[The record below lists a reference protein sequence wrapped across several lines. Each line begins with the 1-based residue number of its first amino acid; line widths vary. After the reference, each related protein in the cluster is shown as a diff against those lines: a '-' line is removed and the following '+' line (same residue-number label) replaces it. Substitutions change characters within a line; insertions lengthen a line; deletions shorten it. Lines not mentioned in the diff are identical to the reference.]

1 MKSSRR
7 PLCLVTSLAAG
18 LLLAGCATKPIREE
32 RIARDRVAELA
43 DIRAR
48 LSPPVLR
55 PDGGPED
62 YLRFA
67 LLKNPRVAAAHADW
81 RAAVEAITPARSLP
95 DPKLTFEADIADM
108 VMTLM
113 PGLMFDLM
121 GPGKRAAMGR
131 EAAAEADVA
140 YQRYRSAVLQVA
152 ADVKKNWADLAYLDT
167 ALALRTDTLAVLDRS
182 LAFAQADYTT
192 GKGMG
197 TLESQVN
204 AGTEKERVRLEI
216 ANLSDQRDATRA
228 RFKAALGLRREDA
241 APPWPERFPSMPLAL
256 DEDALWAQVL
266 RENPDL
272 GVMRAMVG
280 MAVAEVGVA
289 RKTRVPDIEIGA
301 MADLKADPL
310 MVRPTASITLPVWR
324 DKIAATIAAA
334 ENRREAA
341 AARLSAET
349 INLAAELAQMS
360 FMIRE
365 AGRMIEF
372 IDTTALPGIE
382 RTLDSTRSGYQ
393 SGMAS
398 LSTLPSMELMALGM
412 RLEKAAAERERARA
426 YADLSLLVAGAMP
439 DGAPVLAAG
448 ARN

>member
-1 MKSSRR
+1 MKSPRVT
-7 PLCLVTSLAAG
+7 LILVSLLATG
-18 LLLAGCATKPIREE
+18 LLAGCATRPIREE
-32 RIARDRVAELA
+32 RVARDRVSELARLRAELPTPLLQA
-43 DIRAR
+43 DNS
-48 LSPPVLR
+48 L
-55 PDGGPED
+55 ED
-62 YLRFA
+62 YLRFS
-67 LLKNPRVAAAHADW
+67 LLRHPRVAAAHADW

-131 EAAAEADVA
+131 EAAAESDVA
-140 YQRYRSAVLQVA
+140 YQRYRATVLQVA
-152 ADVKKNWADLAYLDT
+152 ADVKKTWADLAYLDT
-167 ALALRTDTLAVLDRS
+167 ALALRAETLTVLDRS

-197 TLESQVN
+197 TLEAQVN
-204 AGTEKERVRLEI
+204 AHTETERIRLEL
-216 ANLSDQRDATRA
+216 ANLADQRDATRA
-228 RFKAALGLRREDA
+228 RFKAALGLRREESP
-241 APPWPERFPSMPLAL
+241 PPWPKRFPSVPLSL

-266 RENPDL
+266 RQNPEL
-272 GVMRAMVG
+272 GIMRAMVG

-289 RKTRVPDIEIGA
+289 RKARVPDIEIGV

-310 MVRPTASITLPVWR
+310 MVRPTAAITLPIWR
-324 DKIAATIAAA
+324 DKIAATIAAS

-341 AARLSAET
+341 AARLSAEE

-360 FMIRE
+360 AMIRE
-365 AGRMIEF
+365 AGRMIDF

-382 RTLDSTRSGYQ
+382 RALDSTRSGYQ
-393 SGMAS
+393 AGMAS
-398 LSTLPSMELMALGM
+398 LSTLPSLELMALGM

-426 YADLSLLVAGAMP
+426 FADLSLLVTGAMP
-439 DGAPVLAAG
+439 DGAPVLAADVQ
-448 ARN
+448 N